1 MGIKVLFIGEIVG
14 KSGVFCVKKLL
25 SEVKKEYSIDFV
37 IGACEG
43 ATGGFGI
50 GKTHSIYLRKLG
62 VEALTSGEKIFFK
75 KDIVEHLPKAPWHL
89 RPINYPYGCPGRGW
103 RVYTTEGGIK
113 IAVINILGNSGF
125 QRTHLNNPFL
135 ILPDLI
141 AKAKEETPVVI
152 VDFHAST
159 TAEKKTMFYMM
170 DGKVSA
176 IVGTHTKALSA
187 DNKVLSGGTAVI
199 CDSGRTGSLDSVG
212 GLEPEIEIKKYMT
225 QLPERSKEC
234 WENLE
239 LQGVVI
245 DIDPATGKALSIE
258 RLRKS
263 CAFEQGDNT
272 DV

>member
-25 SEVKKEYSIDFV
+25 PKLKEEYALDFV
-37 IGACEG
+37 IAASEG

-62 VEALTSGEKIFFK
+62 IDVLTSGEKIFFK

-89 RPINYPYGCPGRGW
+89 RPINFPYNCPGRGW
-103 RVYTTEGGIK
+103 RIYTVGDKK

-125 QRTHLNNPFL
+125 TRTHLNNPFL
-135 ILPDLI
+135 ILPELA
-141 AKAKEETPVVI
+141 AKAKAETPIVI

-176 IVGTHTKALSA
+176 VIGTHTRSLTA
-187 DNKVLSGGTAVI
+187 DSKVLPGGTAVI
-199 CDSGRTGSLDSVG
+199 CDSGRTGSLNSVG

-239 LQGVVI
+239 LQGVVL
-245 DIDPATGKALSIE
+245 DIDPESGKALSIE
-258 RLRKS
+258 PVRRS
-263 CAFEQGDNT
+263 CPFEQGENT

>member
-1 MGIKVLFIGEIVG
+1 MGVKVLFIGEIVG

-25 SEVKKEYSIDFV
+25 PSLKEEHGIEFV
-37 IGACEG
+37 IAASEG

-62 VEALTSGEKIFFK
+62 IDVLTSGEKIFFK

-89 RPINYPYGCPGRGW
+89 RPVNYPFGCPGRGW
-103 RVYTTEGGIK
+103 RIYPCGDKK
-113 IAVINILGNSGF
+113 ITVINILGNSGF
-125 QRTHLNNPFL
+125 NRTHLNNPFL
-135 ILPDLI
+135 MLPDLVNK
-141 AKAKEETPVVI
+141 AKAETPIVI

-170 DGKVSA
+170 DGKVGA
-176 IVGTHTKALSA
+176 VIGTHTKALSA
-187 DNKVLSGGTAVI
+187 DSHILPGGTAVI
-199 CDSGRTGSLDSVG
+199 CDSGRTGSLNSVG
-212 GLEPEIEIKKYMT
+212 GLEPEIEIRKYMT

-239 LQGVVI
+239 LQGVVL
-245 DIDPATGKALSIE
+245 DIDPVSGKALSIE
-258 RLRKS
+258 SIRKS
-263 CAFEQGDNT
+263 CPYEQGENT